1 MRTGSFTFRFFS
13 LAPLIKSAHTF
24 FSDFTL
30 RLVSVIRIPQSWLPT
45 EGNVRQLLCVDP
57 CCHICESATLEIQ
70 QLLESDK
77 SQISPALPELP
88 QVSSCL
94 DMLPISSVPF
104 DDNTKFYSRHS
115 TDFALVP
122 VTQMP
127 MEHSTQSVNAVGIQ
141 QVCDDHFQVGQEFDQ
156 SDMAMV
162 SEAVASSSLR
172 GSVVLVNAGQSMHS
186 NLIYVQ
192 QNQGYHQSLN
202 SQIPFQTL
210 NPESTHVT
218 HPVSLSVVNILPQ
231 PFLSPSVVRL
241 LELHVKKLM
250 HSQRWGLPRRVEES
264 LSQLMPNPPMYFQ
277 PENNRPVSFIL
288 NNTSQDCGNRFGSI
302 SHQTWYSYTD
312 SQPMQTFWVSEWSNV
327 EPEQKTHCKQIPSP
341 GRKPLFT
348 PDHNVAHGICL
359 QPEGQAKEPRD
370 NFQKKFTQLFCGLP
384 SMHSESLVTTFLGT
398 RGLSKDSSRPSCEDP
413 HLLKESSTL
422 PLLPY
427 TPPMAAPPPSSVF
440 PNECLYEHKEAQI
453 TVPFLTLAECKTLEW
468 HLLQRQLQLQWGL
481 PAVIPGS
488 PYMPSYIQYRPCNKA
503 KPRETLK
510 ATWPGKCFS
519 VLTRDLFF
527 VPEHVRR
534 LLEFHLQKQLI
545 HIRWGLPQRIQRSI
559 HLLLSSAN
567 EHALSCSRS
576 RALSSVSIPKPGSP
590 EADGS
595 GDRFASAVDKGPI
608 LMPHLFVQAKAKLK
622 IHVDS
627 KCDQIHHD
635 KVPAC
640 VQRSWE
646 FCRCLSAGT
655 PFPSVPPGQSL
666 KPQAENKPD
675 LHHKVVPQE
684 PTSDQEERPVS
695 CAFIEHC
702 KRPQSLSE
710 ETIKKL
716 ETTLRH
722 KYLAFLS
729 GLPALYCVAPSRAT
743 SPAVGQFAVTEIVV
757 KKPQKSL
764 TQVTSLEDPR
774 LSRLEP
780 CPRDEDDIKASSPC
794 PRDDIKASSPC
805 PRDDIKASSPCPRDD
820 IKASSPCPRDVIK
833 ASSPCPRDVIKASSP
848 CPRDVIKA
856 SSPCPRDVIKA
867 SSPCPRDVIKA
878 SSPCPRDVIKASS
891 PCPRD
896 VIKASS
902 PCPHDD
908 IEMLHPCSRD
918 DSEVSA
924 DITEEVQP
932 EVQVEGKTEMVPLES
947 QTPSPSS
954 LNTELVARLSFHL
967 KKKVLE
973 IKLGIPIT
981 ARELQEPNAVGSGTE
996 HPQELVGSLSIPES
1010 IELQKLPDSGDLPPA
1025 PDAST
1030 DHRKKQPATA
1040 VQAVC
1045 HQRKKPSS
1053 KAVSQGSVHWN
1064 SKASQLRNVTK
1075 AQVPCVQTETSG
1087 EKPNLEEALSTE
1099 PHGPGK
1105 SKYSD
1110 HVPKLTGKSQEPGKP
1125 KAVGDFGEGDTGLG
1139 FSPTSEGT
1147 HHDEDQEPEEGPVHG
1162 TPEGSSQHSHS
1173 FHPED
1178 PCPPSPQNTPEL
1190 EFPDP
1195 PPEVFMEREPE
1206 LDTQDSQTKANA
1218 IQEHARIAE
1227 VPQPVASWASQG
1239 IPFPRPLIQGKPFRV
1254 QTRQDRISRGQGRVM
1269 PTSPQASPSLPE
1281 AGLKNKVKSFLQSIN
1296 PKIKGKTHVEPMVS
1310 TPATVAKTSK
1320 ENVGKGLPQ
1329 AKSPTQKTKAENCRG
1344 PKAQSAPAEKS
1355 VIASFLTAPHI
1366 LDSKLR
1372 PNPGQHGSVSIS
1384 GQSPRHCPRH
1394 CPKLA
1399 YATQHR
1405 NPP

>member
-1 MRTGSFTFRFFS
+1 
-13 LAPLIKSAHTF
+13 
-24 FSDFTL
+24 
-30 RLVSVIRIPQSWLPT
+30 
-45 EGNVRQLLCVDP
+45 
-57 CCHICESATLEIQ
+57 
-70 QLLESDK
+70 
-77 SQISPALPELP
+77 
-88 QVSSCL
+88 
-94 DMLPISSVPF
+94 
-104 DDNTKFYSRHS
+104 
-115 TDFALVP
+115 
-122 VTQMP
+122 
-127 MEHSTQSVNAVGIQ
+127 
-141 QVCDDHFQVGQEFDQ
+141 
-156 SDMAMV
+156 
-162 SEAVASSSLR
+162 
-172 GSVVLVNAGQSMHS
+172 
-186 NLIYVQ
+186 
-192 QNQGYHQSLN
+192 
-202 SQIPFQTL
+202 
-210 NPESTHVT
+210 
-218 HPVSLSVVNILPQ
+218 
-231 PFLSPSVVRL
+231 
-241 LELHVKKLM
+241 
-250 HSQRWGLPRRVEES
+250 
-264 LSQLMPNPPMYFQ
+264 MPNPPMYFQ

-312 SQPMQTFWVSEWSNV
+312 SQPMQTFWVSE
-327 EPEQKTHCKQIPSP
+327 
-341 GRKPLFT
+341 KPLFT

-427 TPPMAAPPPSSVF
+427 TPPMAAPPPSSVS

-481 PAVIPGS
+481 PA
-488 PYMPSYIQYRPCNKA
+488 
-503 KPRETLK
+503 PRETLK

-567 EHALSCSRS
+567 KHALSRSRS

-622 IHVDS
+622 SHVDS

-764 TQVTSLEDPR
+764 TQ
-774 LSRLEP
+774 
-780 CPRDEDDIKASSPC
+780 
-794 PRDDIKASSPC
+794 
-805 PRDDIKASSPCPRDD
+805 
-820 IKASSPCPRDVIK
+820 
-833 ASSPCPRDVIKASSP
+833 
-848 CPRDVIKA
+848 
-856 SSPCPRDVIKA
+856 
-867 SSPCPRDVIKA
+867 
-878 SSPCPRDVIKASS
+878 
-891 PCPRD
+891 
-896 VIKASS
+896 
-902 PCPHDD
+902 
-908 IEMLHPCSRD
+908 MLHPCSRD

-967 KKKVLE
+967 KKK
-973 IKLGIPIT
+973 
-981 ARELQEPNAVGSGTE
+981 
-996 HPQELVGSLSIPES
+996 
-1010 IELQKLPDSGDLPPA
+1010 
-1025 PDAST
+1025 
-1030 DHRKKQPATA
+1030 
-1040 VQAVC
+1040 
-1045 HQRKKPSS
+1045 
-1053 KAVSQGSVHWN
+1053 
-1064 SKASQLRNVTK
+1064 
-1075 AQVPCVQTETSG
+1075 
-1087 EKPNLEEALSTE
+1087 
-1099 PHGPGK
+1099 
-1105 SKYSD
+1105 
-1110 HVPKLTGKSQEPGKP
+1110 
-1125 KAVGDFGEGDTGLG
+1125 
-1139 FSPTSEGT
+1139 
-1147 HHDEDQEPEEGPVHG
+1147 
-1162 TPEGSSQHSHS
+1162 
-1173 FHPED
+1173 
-1178 PCPPSPQNTPEL
+1178 
-1190 EFPDP
+1190 
-1195 PPEVFMEREPE
+1195 
-1206 LDTQDSQTKANA
+1206 
-1218 IQEHARIAE
+1218 
-1227 VPQPVASWASQG
+1227 
-1239 IPFPRPLIQGKPFRV
+1239 
-1254 QTRQDRISRGQGRVM
+1254 
-1269 PTSPQASPSLPE
+1269 
-1281 AGLKNKVKSFLQSIN
+1281 
-1296 PKIKGKTHVEPMVS
+1296 
-1310 TPATVAKTSK
+1310 
-1320 ENVGKGLPQ
+1320 
-1329 AKSPTQKTKAENCRG
+1329 
-1344 PKAQSAPAEKS
+1344 
-1355 VIASFLTAPHI
+1355 
-1366 LDSKLR
+1366 
-1372 PNPGQHGSVSIS
+1372 
-1384 GQSPRHCPRH
+1384 
-1394 CPKLA
+1394 
-1399 YATQHR
+1399 
-1405 NPP
+1405 

>member
-1 MRTGSFTFRFFS
+1 MLSYIYF
-13 LAPLIKSAHTF
+13 LWDIEYPLYVYFYIFIIILIIWQVKQNYQGLKWEQKRSCCRRHQKVRQRARDAATQARRLTQEESEKPWELLSIMKS
-24 FSDFTL
+24 
-30 RLVSVIRIPQSWLPT
+30 QSWLPT

-57 CCHICESATLEIQ
+57 CCHICDSATLEIQ

-192 QNQGYHQSLN
+192 QIQGYHQSLN

-427 TPPMAAPPPSSVF
+427 TPPMAAPPPSSVS

-567 EHALSCSRS
+567 KHALSRSRS

-622 IHVDS
+622 SHVDS

-780 CPRDEDDIKASSPC
+780 CPRDDIK
-794 PRDDIKASSPC
+794 
-805 PRDDIKASSPCPRDD
+805 
-820 IKASSPCPRDVIK
+820 
-833 ASSPCPRDVIKASSP
+833 
-848 CPRDVIKA
+848 
-856 SSPCPRDVIKA
+856 
-867 SSPCPRDVIKA
+867 
-878 SSPCPRDVIKASS
+878 
-891 PCPRD
+891 
-896 VIKASS
+896 
-902 PCPHDD
+902 
-908 IEMLHPCSRD
+908 
-918 DSEVSA
+918 VSA

-1147 HHDEDQEPEEGPVHG
+1147 HHDEDQEPEKGPVHG

-1227 VPQPVASWASQG
+1227 VPQPVASWASRN
-1239 IPFPRPLIQGKPFRV
+1239 IPFPRPPRGRG
-1254 QTRQDRISRGQGRVM
+1254 RERGQVM
-1269 PTSPQASPSLPE
+1269 PTSPHASPSLQE
-1281 AGLKNKVKSFLQSIN
+1281 VGLKNKVKSFLQSIN

-1310 TPATVAKTSK
+1310 TPAKVAKTSK

-1372 PNPGQHGSVSIS
+1372 PHSGQHGSVSIS